1 MMDMEQAR
9 FNMIEQQIR
18 PWDVLDHA
26 VLQVMSDLPRDRFVS
41 EAQQA
46 LAYADIQ
53 LPLGHGEL
61 MMHPRVEGRIL
72 QELTIQD
79 DDICLEIGTG
89 SGYLTACMA
98 NLAKE
103 VYSVELHQDLLEVA
117 KKRLAAQNISNV
129 ILEQADALQSLD
141 LTKRYDVIA
150 VTGSVPEYLPLF
162 EQLLQPNGR
171 LYITVGSGVLQYAML
186 VVRSENKY
194 IQSQLFATELTP
206 LHGARKTSNFSF

>member
-1 MMDMEQAR
+1 MEQAR

-18 PWDVLDHA
+18 PWDVLDPS
-26 VLQVMSDLPRDRFVS
+26 VLQVLSDLPRDAFVS
-41 EAQQA
+41 EAQKT
-46 LAYADIQ
+46 LAYADVQ
-53 LPLGHGEL
+53 LPIGKGET

-72 QELTIQD
+72 QELAIQP

-103 VYSVELHQDLLEVA
+103 VFTVDIHKGFLEVA
-117 KKRLAAQNISNV
+117 KKRLEAQHISNV

-141 LTKRYDVIA
+141 LQQRYDVIV

-162 EQLLQPNGR
+162 ERLLRSDGR
-171 LYITVGSGVLQYAML
+171 LYITVGAGALQHAML
-186 VVRSENKY
+186 VVRSDN
-194 IQSQLFATELTP
+194 QWVRSNLFATELNP
-206 LHGARKTSNFSF
+206 LLGITKKSGFIF

>member
-1 MMDMEQAR
+1 MNMEQAR

-18 PWDVLDHA
+18 PWDVLDHS
-26 VLQVMSDLPRDRFVS
+26 VLQVMSDLPRDAFVS
-41 EAQQA
+41 EAQRS

-53 LPLGHGEL
+53 LPIGHGES
-61 MMHPRVEGRIL
+61 MMHPRVEGRVL
-72 QELTIQD
+72 QELAIQD

-103 VYSVELHQDLLEVA
+103 VFSVEIHEDFIATAKQRLE
-117 KKRLAAQNISNV
+117 AQNISNV

-141 LTKRYDVIA
+141 LDNRYDVIA

-162 EQLLQPNGR
+162 EQLLNADGR
-171 LYITVGSGVLQYAML
+171 LYITVGSGTLQHAML
-186 VVRSENKY
+186 IVKADGKFIRSN
-194 IQSQLFATELTP
+194 LFATELDP
-206 LHGARKTSNFSF
+206 LQGTTTKPNFVF

>member
-1 MMDMEQAR
+1 MDMEQAR

-18 PWDVLDHA
+18 PWDVLDHS
-26 VLQVMSDLPRDRFVS
+26 VLQVMMDLPRDAFVS
-41 EAQQA
+41 EAQQS

-53 LPLGHGEL
+53 LPLGHGES

-72 QELTIQD
+72 QELAIQD

-103 VYSVELHQDLLEVA
+103 VFTIEIHEDFIATA
-117 KKRLAAQNISNV
+117 KQRLATQNIANV
-129 ILEQADALQSLD
+129 ILEQADALQSLALD
-141 LTKRYDVIA
+141 KRYDVIA

-162 EQLLQPNGR
+162 EQLLAPNGR
-171 LYITVGSGVLQYAML
+171 LYITVGSGALQHAML
-186 VVRSENKY
+186 IVKADGKY
-194 IQSQLFATELTP
+194 RRDNLFATELNP
-206 LHGARKTSNFSF
+206 LQGITTKPNFKF

>member
-1 MMDMEQAR
+1 MDMQQAR

-18 PWDVLDHA
+18 PWDVLDHS
-26 VLQVMSDLPRDRFVS
+26 VLQVMMDLPRDAFVS
-41 EAQQA
+41 EAQRS

-53 LPLGHGEL
+53 LPIGHGES

-72 QELTIQD
+72 QELAIQD

-103 VYSVELHQDLLEVA
+103 VFTVEIHEDFIATA
-117 KKRLAAQNISNV
+117 KQRLAAQNISNV
-129 ILEQADALQSLD
+129 ILEQADALQNLD
-141 LTKRYDVIA
+141 LDKRYDVIA

-162 EQLLQPNGR
+162 EQLLKPEGR
-171 LYITVGSGVLQYAML
+171 LYITVGSGALQHAML
-186 VVRSENKY
+186 IVNSDGKY
-194 IQSQLFATELTP
+194 IRSNLFATELDSLQGTTT
-206 LHGARKTSNFSF
+206 KSSFRF